1 MAYSLQSLLA
11 VGVGCLLI
19 GYLFGSRKNNEKNH
33 VLKINRIID
42 FNEEMKLVLV
52 VRNDLGMGKGKVA
65 AQCSHATLGCYKKLK
80 KINSELLEAWE
91 TQGQPKVVLKAN
103 SREELSLLEGKAKSL
118 NLITKIISDAGRTQ
132 VEPGS
137 QTVLGIGPGPIKLVN
152 QVTGDL
158 KLY

>member
-1 MAYSLQSLLA
+1 MTYSSQSLLA
-11 VGVGCLLI
+11 VGIGCLLI
-19 GYLFGSRKNNEKNH
+19 GYLFGSRKNKKNH
-33 VLKINRIID
+33 V
-42 FNEEMKLVLV
+42 LVLV

-91 TQGQPKVVLKAN
+91 IQGQPKVVLKVN

-137 QTVLGIGPGPIKLVN
+137 QTVLGIGPGPVKLVN